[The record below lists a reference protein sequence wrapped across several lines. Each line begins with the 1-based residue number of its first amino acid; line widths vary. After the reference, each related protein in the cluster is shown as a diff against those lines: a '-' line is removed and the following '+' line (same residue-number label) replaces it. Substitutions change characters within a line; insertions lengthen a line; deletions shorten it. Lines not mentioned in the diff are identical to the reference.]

1 MKLELHDADTTAT
14 KHGSSGPT
22 HAGSVTVDYEYQAEE
37 WVKEIEQDYPDI
49 VRLVLDNGREWRR
62 VNGRFEEVPRTPH
75 DQHTKKEHGT

>member
-1 MKLELHDADTTAT
+1 
-14 KHGSSGPT
+14 
-22 HAGSVTVDYEYQAEE
+22 
-37 WVKEIEQDYPDI
+37 VKEIEQDYPDI